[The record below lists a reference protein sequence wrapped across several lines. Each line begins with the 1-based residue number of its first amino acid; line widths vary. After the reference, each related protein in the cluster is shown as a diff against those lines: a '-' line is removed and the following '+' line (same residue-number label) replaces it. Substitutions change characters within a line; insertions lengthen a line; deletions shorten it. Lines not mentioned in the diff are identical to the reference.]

1 MNATTTTSSR
11 LRTAAARALPL
22 VAALLLAACATVR
35 VRPTSLDRHDEARR
49 ADALTAGTLSEATRE
64 SLRTIGAYEE
74 SCERAPRSCV
84 RKLDATAGLD
94 DEQRLAAAAE
104 LWLAA
109 ALAQEHSGKNAT
121 TGSAVAAP
129 PHRPA
134 DTGQADAAALA
145 SYLEAARASYAYL
158 FFTSR
163 TPGDRA
169 LEDRQRQVRDFYN
182 YATERAAALFVAAR
196 HDEAAG
202 AASPPP
208 PVVAGPWRLSLGFV
222 DVHLPAGRPLA
233 ELVPASRLRFTGL
246 RNGYRRDGF
255 GAELVAVAAPPP
267 ASTAA
272 TTSGGEEVGFVAA
285 SVVLR
290 FPGDSLSEVL
300 ATREAALDA
309 YDSSRHASIPLP
321 AAASRPA
328 RERSGLAD
336 VRLAASFTASYA
348 LWLERAGF
356 SRQAKHALLG
366 RGEELVEPRLYL
378 AQPFDPARR
387 TVVLIHGLASSP
399 ATWVDLANDLTGDEA
414 IRGGYQVWEVFY
426 RSAAPLAY
434 NVRAIRATLEATF
447 DRFDPRRETLAS
459 KDVVLVGHSMG
470 GVISRL
476 LVLDAGDELWRALLG
491 HAPSAE
497 ERVRLA
503 PLAPY
508 LDLRPMP
515 EVSRAVFLAAPHQG
529 APMANG
535 WIGRLGARLVRTPAS
550 LLAQMRQL
558 AGAVA
563 ADLPQAAAA
572 LRAGGP
578 DGINGLSDRLP
589 LREVTGAL
597 PISPRVTYHSIVACE
612 QTAMTPA
619 TCSDG
624 FVPYTSAH
632 LDGAASELVVI
643 PSGHSVQTTP
653 QAILELRR
661 ILRLHL
667 QHVRGLEPVDAVGA
681 ANVDEPQPIVHR
693 RFPLP

>member
-1 MNATTTTSSR
+1 MMNATTTTASR
-11 LRTAAARALPL
+11 LRIAATRALPL

-35 VRPTSLDRHDEARR
+35 VRPTSLDRHGEARR
-49 ADALTAGTLSEATRE
+49 ADALTASTLSEATRE
-64 SLRTIGAYEE
+64 SLRTIGAPEE
-74 SCERAPRSCV
+74 SCERTPRSCV
-84 RKLDATAGLD
+84 RSLAATAALD
-94 DEQRLAAAAE
+94 DEQRLSAAAE

-109 ALAQEHSGKNAT
+109 ALAQDQPAKNVAT
-121 TGSAVAAP
+121 DSAVATSP
-129 PHRPA
+129 QSRS
-134 DTGQADAAALA
+134 DAGHPTNTALA
-145 SYLEAARASYAYL
+145 SYLDAARASYAYL
-158 FFTSR
+158 FFTPR
-163 TPGDRA
+163 TPSDRA

-196 HDEAAG
+196 HDAAG
-202 AASPPP
+202 AASPPA

-233 ELVPASRLRFTGL
+233 ELVPASRLRFSGL
-246 RNGYRRDGF
+246 RNSYRRDGF

-267 ASTAA
+267 TAA
-272 TTSGGEEVGFVAA
+272 AAATGGEEVGFVAA

-290 FPGDSLSEVL
+290 FPGDTLDEVL
-300 ATREAALDA
+300 ATHEATLDA
-309 YDSSRHASIPLP
+309 YDSWRHAAIPL
-321 AAASRPA
+321 R
-328 RERSGLAD
+328 GTD
-336 VRLAASFTASYA
+336 VRLAASFTAPYA
-348 LWLERAGF
+348 LWLERARF
-356 SRQAKHALLG
+356 DRQAKHALLG
-366 RGEELVEPRLYL
+366 GGEELVGPRVYL
-378 AQPFDPARR
+378 TQPFDPARR

-426 RSAAPLAY
+426 RSGAPLAY
-434 NVRAIRATLEATF
+434 NVRAIRAALEATF

-459 KDVVLVGHSMG
+459 RDVVLVGHSMG

-491 HAPSAE
+491 HAPSAD
-497 ERVRLA
+497 ERERLA

-535 WIGRLGARLVRTPAS
+535 WIGKLGARLVRTPAS
-550 LLAQMRQL
+550 LLGQMRQL
-558 AGAVA
+558 AVVIA
-563 ADLPQAAAA
+563 ADLPDAAAA

-597 PISPRVTYHSIVACE
+597 PISPRVTYHSIVACAE
-612 QTAMTPA
+612 TTMTPA

-624 FVPYTSAH
+624 LVPYASAH
-632 LDGAASELVVI
+632 LEGGASELVVT
-643 PSGHSVQTTP
+643 PSGHSVQATP

-667 QHVRGLEPVDAVGA
+667 DALDEVDAVGVGA
-681 ANVDEPQPIVHR
+681 VDEPQPIAHLL
-693 RFPLP
+693 FPLL